1 MLIIC
6 VYYLMIE
13 ESKMIKIGSMFLFVV
28 FVLLAALQSP
38 TAADGAVFNN
48 QSPPIAGAA
57 AATATNDV
65 IH

>member
-1 MLIIC
+1 M
-6 VYYLMIE
+6 
-13 ESKMIKIGSMFLFVV
+13 SKIGSMFLFVV
-28 FVLLAALQSP
+28 FVLLAALHSP

-48 QSPPIAGAA
+48 QSPPMAGAA